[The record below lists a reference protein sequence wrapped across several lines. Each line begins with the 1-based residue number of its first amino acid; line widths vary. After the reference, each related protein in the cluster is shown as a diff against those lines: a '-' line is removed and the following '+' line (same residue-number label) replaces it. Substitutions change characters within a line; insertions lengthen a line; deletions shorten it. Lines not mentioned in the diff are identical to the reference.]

1 MPAADRPQPVQDSYQ
16 YPSAA
21 GVNLP
26 TAETAAYYAVAPAL
40 AEQPLT
46 REPESAA
53 KRFPTLNWKRS
64 TLVARVSQAGPLYI
78 HDKIYPEE
86 FVKTFLKAPQS
97 RQGALGF
104 AAVNGFTEA
113 DGQPAANV
121 ELHPYRYQ
129 NGHWS
134 NRLIRATAQRA
145 MASLL
150 EKEELRGKVNL
161 VYLDPPYNISFRS
174 NFQTAI
180 DLPETAENL
189 SGIPQD
195 ALSIKAFRD
204 TYRDGIH
211 SYLDG
216 LHEQLTLARELLA
229 ADGSIILQIGPDN
242 VHQVAMLLGEVFGPE
257 NHVATI
263 PYRTTR
269 MAAKR
274 IQEVGN
280 WLVWFAKELDSC
292 KYRQLYLPRD
302 TAAVIAD
309 RGGRVRYQ
317 NKDGSIRDLTN
328 QELLNPRKIAKEMRS
343 LFTTRALDS
352 AHSSATGRSDTFY
365 LHPDGIPCPE
375 HPSAW
380 DNHVCNSGC
389 NQGDSQS
396 ECPFGRSCDGK
407 PDNETTCH
415 SNAYPC
421 PTGRHWSVSLKGLHS
436 IAQQGRMLIVDS
448 TPNFKVYESEQAG
461 NPLTA
466 IWDDAGSVRDKQYIV
481 ETPAKVL
488 ERCLLMT
495 TDPGDLVLDLTCGS
509 GAMPV
514 QCETWGRRWLA
525 VDVSAISLAIARERI
540 ATTLYPCHILAD
552 SPEGHKLDHELEQDL
567 YPPEQ
572 RIPFAA
578 VQKPATAY
586 RHDPA
591 AGFVN
596 ERQLRVSAA
605 VLAFGP
611 DLNRDII
618 RHPDRTRKDPRR
630 KRTATPF
637 IVASDSPHRAITPE
651 QAREDAPESL
661 INPAEL
667 IQENGFAVH
676 LKESL
681 ELAGIKQFHGVDG
694 VARFRVENLQPAPHR
709 ALTHTG
715 ELIAPD
721 QSRHKACFYIGQESD
736 AIYARTTHAALRA
749 ARLEP
754 DIEYLVMVGF
764 EIHGDAHAAAAAY
777 THPIVLPVQANRD
790 LQIPHLKNRS
800 TDDAFTIISE
810 PEVVAHQEPDGQ
822 ISLEVTGLNAFNP
835 TTGRAEYSQSNAIVG
850 LMVDTEYDGQSFRAR
865 LINVKES
872 RRNQRTLRLLKAAF
886 QPHLDADKWQRMTSH
901 RTLPFTPSPEFPI
914 AVKVIDRAGLEHMT
928 VLEP

>member
-26 TAETAAYYAVAPAL
+26 TAETAAYYAAAPAL

-46 REPESAA
+46 LEPESAA
-53 KRFPTLNWKRS
+53 KRFPTLHWKRS
-64 TLVARVSQAGPLYI
+64 TLVERVSQSGPLYI

-113 DGQPAANV
+113 DGRPAANV

-189 SGIPQD
+189 NGIPQD
-195 ALSIKAFRD
+195 ALSIQAFRD

-242 VHQVAMLLGEVFGPE
+242 VHQVAMLMGEVFGPE

-263 PYRTTR
+263 PYVTSTNQSTR
-269 MAAKR
+269 MLPE
-274 IQEVGN
+274 IGN
-280 WLVWFAKELDSC
+280 WLVWFAKDKAQA
-292 KYRQLYLPRD
+292 KYHQLH
-302 TAAVIAD
+302 
-309 RGGRVRYQ
+309 
-317 NKDGSIRDLTN
+317 
-328 QELLNPRKIAKEMRS
+328 QELTLREKIVLM
-343 LFTTRALDS
+343 
-352 AHSSATGRSDTFY
+352 SSYAMIE
-365 LHPDGIPCPE
+365 LPDGTVKR
-375 HPSAW
+375 PS
-380 DNHVCNSGC
+380 
-389 NQGDSQS
+389 QGDKDSPANLPAGSRWYMTTGLTASHTSQTD
-396 ECPFGRSCDGK
+396 RSNTWLYN
-407 PDNETTCH
+407 PDDYPDRPAH
-415 SNAYPC
+415 YPAAANAYPC
-421 PTGRHWSVSLKGLHS
+421 PTGRHWLVSPQGLQA
-436 IAQQGRMLIVDS
+436 IAAQGRMHFSNNNTIR
-448 TPNFKVYESEQAG
+448 FKTYADEIPGRTVSAVWT
-461 NPLTA
+461 N
-466 IWDDAGSVRDKQYIV
+466 IGSPQNKQYIV
-481 ETPAKVL
+481 ETPPKVL

-578 VQKPATAY
+578 VQKPAGAY
-586 RHDPA
+586 RYDPA

-605 VLAFGP
+605 VLAYGP

-618 RHPDRTRKDPRR
+618 RHPDRTRKDNRR

-637 IVASDSPHRAITPE
+637 LVTSDSPHRAITPE
-651 QAREDAPESL
+651 QAREDSPESL

-667 IQENGFAVH
+667 IQENGFTIH

-681 ELAGIKQFHGVDG
+681 ELAGIKQFHGADG
-694 VARFRVENLQPAPHR
+694 VARFRVENLQPAQHR
-709 ALTHTG
+709 AITHTG

-721 QSRHKACFYIGQESD
+721 QSRHKACFYIGPESA
-736 AIYARTTHAALRA
+736 AIYARTTHAAIRA

-764 EIHGDAHAAAAAY
+764 EIHGDAHAAAAEY
-777 THPIVLPVQANRD
+777 TRPIVLQVQANRD
-790 LQIPHLKNRS
+790 LQIPHLKNRRD
-800 TDDAFTIISE
+800 DDAFTIISE
-810 PEVVAHQEPDGQ
+810 PEVIAHQEPDGQ

-835 TTGRAEYSQSNAIVG
+835 TTGRVEYRRNDAIVG

>member
-53 KRFPTLNWKRS
+53 KRFPTLTWKRS
-64 TLVARVSQAGPLYI
+64 TLVARISQAGPLYI

-113 DGQPAANV
+113 DGRPAANV

-180 DLPETAENL
+180 DSPETAENL
-189 SGIPQD
+189 NGIPQD

-242 VHQVAMLLGEVFGPE
+242 LHQVAMLMGEVFGPE
-257 NHVATI
+257 NHVVTI
-263 PYRTTR
+263 PYRTGNTQG
-269 MAAKR
+269 KYLGQ
-274 IQEVGN
+274 ISN
-280 WLVWFAKELDSC
+280 WLVWFAKDITQT
-292 KYRQLYLPRD
+292 KYRQIYSEISSISDAISIMGSAAQYESPDGSKRGITKAERDNPALLP
-302 TAAVIAD
+302 
-309 RGGRVRYQ
+309 
-317 NKDGSIRDLTN
+317 KDGRLFRTYPLVSAGYSET
-328 QELLNPRKIAKEMRS
+328 RS
-343 LFTTRALDS
+343 R
-352 AHSSATGRSDTFY
+352 TFY
-365 LHPDGIPCPE
+365 LHEGGKPCKT
-375 HPSAW
+375 HQDAW
-380 DNHVCNSGC
+380 DDHDCVPGCDEGNS
-389 NQGDSQS
+389 QLD
-396 ECPFGRSCDGK
+396 CPIGTKCG
-407 PDNETTCH
+407 PDCQ

-421 PTGRHWSVSLKGLHS
+421 PTGKHWTVSLSGLQS
-436 IAQQGRMLIVDS
+436 IANQKRLHGKGYLTWVRYADELAGRPLDAFWQDGGIVI
-448 TPNFKVYESEQAG
+448 
-461 NPLTA
+461 NPH
-466 IWDDAGSVRDKQYIV
+466 YIV
-481 ETPAKVL
+481 ETPPRVL
-488 ERCLLMT
+488 QRCILMT

-514 QCETWGRRWLA
+514 QCETWGRRWMA

-578 VQKPATAY
+578 VQKPAGAY
-586 RHDPA
+586 RYDPA

-630 KRTATPF
+630 KRTATPLY
-637 IVASDSPHRAITPE
+637 R
-651 QAREDAPESL
+651 RLRLAPSGR
-661 INPAEL
+661 NP
-667 IQENGFAVH
+667 GTGPGG
-676 LKESL
+676 
-681 ELAGIKQFHGVDG
+681 LAGIPDQPGRTDLGKRLYPPSERIPGIGRHQAVPRRRRRRPFPRGKFAAG
-694 VARFRVENLQPAPHR
+694 PAPGPHPHR
-709 ALTHTG
+709 RTDCPGSDPA
-715 ELIAPD
+715 
-721 QSRHKACFYIGQESD
+721 QSLFLHRLGKRCYLRPHHPRRPPGRPAGTRH
-736 AIYARTTHAALRA
+736 
-749 ARLEP
+749 
-754 DIEYLVMVGF
+754 
-764 EIHGDAHAAAAAY
+764 
-777 THPIVLPVQANRD
+777 
-790 LQIPHLKNRS
+790 
-800 TDDAFTIISE
+800 
-810 PEVVAHQEPDGQ
+810 
-822 ISLEVTGLNAFNP
+822 
-835 TTGRAEYSQSNAIVG
+835 
-850 LMVDTEYDGQSFRAR
+850 
-865 LINVKES
+865 
-872 RRNQRTLRLLKAAF
+872 
-886 QPHLDADKWQRMTSH
+886 
-901 RTLPFTPSPEFPI
+901 
-914 AVKVIDRAGLEHMT
+914 
-928 VLEP
+928 